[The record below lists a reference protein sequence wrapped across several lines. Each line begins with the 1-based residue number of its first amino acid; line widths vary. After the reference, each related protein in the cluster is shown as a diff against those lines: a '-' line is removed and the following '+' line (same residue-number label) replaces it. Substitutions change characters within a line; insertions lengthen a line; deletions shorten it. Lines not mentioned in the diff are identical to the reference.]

1 MGRTAELTPV
11 VVVGAGPVGL
21 VAALLLARQG
31 VAVTVLEAAAQR
43 AAVGS
48 RSICVQRDVLD
59 ILARAGAGD
68 AIAAAGV
75 TWYTGRIYHQDK
87 QVAELT
93 FPQAP
98 KGSYPPFV
106 NISQTDVENLLA
118 QRVQAHP
125 LIDLRYGHRVTAIA
139 QDASGVTVHAG
150 DQVFVGTHC
159 VAADGLHSTVRSLLG
174 LAFDGHSYPDKF
186 LITDIEADLG
196 AAVPERRFYFD
207 PPGNPGRQVLVHPQP
222 RSVWRIDWQV
232 PSEFD
237 LDADRDGGDLAT
249 RVRSIIGDRPFRPV
263 WLSVYRF
270 HQRLAARMAVGRVL
284 LAGDAAHVM
293 SPFGARGMNSGIA
306 DAENAAWKIACARRG
321 AGPGLLASYE
331 QERMAAARENLRITG
346 RTMRF
351 LVPGTDADRAHRADV
366 LSRCATDPAAAAS
379 IDSGKL
385 SEPFWY
391 LDSPLTTRS
400 GAVENFP
407 VEPGAQRPVVPGV
420 LCPDA
425 VLPSGKRLRSV
436 LGPTFT
442 VVAATD
448 VPGFDTVVV
457 PSWSGCTLVRPDGHI
472 AAMVTDP
479 ADLTA
484 AHRTALGW

>member
-1 MGRTAELTPV
+1 M
-11 VVVGAGPVGL
+11 
-21 VAALLLARQG
+21 
-31 VAVTVLEAAAQR
+31 TVLEAAAR
-43 AAVGS
+43 REVVGS

-59 ILARAGAGD
+59 ILARAGVGD

-75 TWYTGRIYHQDK
+75 TWYTGRIYHRSR
-87 QVAELT
+87 QVSEIT

-98 KGSYPPFV
+98 QGSYPPFV
-106 NISQTDVENLLA
+106 NISQTDVEDLLE
-118 QRVQAHP
+118 QRVQAEP
-125 LIDLRYGHRVTAIA
+125 LIDLRYDHQVTAIA
-139 QDASGVTVHAG
+139 QDAHGVTVHARG
-150 DQVFVGTHC
+150 CSFHGTHC
-159 VAADGLHSTVRSLLG
+159 VAADGFHSAVRELLG
-174 LAFDGHSYPDKF
+174 LGFEGHSYPDKF

-196 AAVPERRFYFD
+196 ASVPERRFHFD

-232 PSEFD
+232 PSDFD
-237 LDADRDGGDLAT
+237 LEADRTGGGLDS
-249 RVRSIIGDRPFRPV
+249 RVRSIIGERPYRPV

-270 HQRLAARMAVGRVL
+270 HQRLASRMAVGRVL

-306 DAENAAWKIACARRG
+306 DAENAAWKIACDRRG

-331 QERMAAARENLRITG
+331 HERAAAARENLRITG

-351 LVPGTDADRAHRADV
+351 LVPGTEADRAHRAEV
-366 LSRCATDPAAAAS
+366 LARCADDPAAAAQ

-385 SEPFWY
+385 AEPFWY

-400 GAVENFP
+400 GPVENFP
-407 VEPGAQRPVVPGV
+407 VEPGSRRPVVPGV

-436 LGPTFT
+436 LKPSFT
-442 VVAATD
+442 VVAATG
-448 VPGFDTVVV
+448 VPNFDTVIV
-457 PSWSGCTLVRPDGHI
+457 PGWSGFTLVRPDGHI

-479 ADLTA
+479 ADLIA

>member
-1 MGRTAELTPV
+1 MGRAAGLSPV

-21 VAALLLARQG
+21 IAALLLARQG
-31 VAVTVLEAAAQR
+31 VPVTVLEAAAR
-43 AAVGS
+43 RSPAGS

-75 TWYTGRIYHQDK
+75 TWYTGRIYHQST
-87 QVAELT
+87 QVAEIT

-98 KGSYPPFV
+98 EGSYPPFV
-106 NISQTDVENLLA
+106 NISQTDVENLLE
-118 QRVQAHP
+118 QRVQVEP
-125 LIDLRYGHRVTAIA
+125 LVDLRYGHRVTAIG
-139 QDASGVTVHAG
+139 QDAHGVTVHAG
-150 DQVFVGTHC
+150 DAVFTGTHC
-159 VAADGLHSTVRSLLG
+159 VAADGFHSTIRELLG
-174 LAFDGHSYPDKF
+174 LAFEGHSYPDKF

-196 AAVPERRFYFD
+196 ASVPERRFYFD

-232 PSEFD
+232 PSDFD
-237 LDADRDGGDLAT
+237 LGADDLDIRA
-249 RVRSIIGDRPFRPV
+249 RSIIGDRPYRPV

-270 HQRLAARMAVGRVL
+270 HQRMASRMAIGRIL

-306 DAENAAWKIACARRG
+306 DAENAAWKIACDRLG
-321 AGPGLLASYE
+321 AGPALLPSYE
-331 QERMAAARENLRITG
+331 QERGGAARENLRITG

-351 LVPGTDADRAHRADV
+351 LVPGTSSDRAHRADV
-366 LSRCATDPAAAAS
+366 LSRCATDPAAAAL

-400 GAVENFP
+400 GDVENFP
-407 VEPGAQRPVVPGV
+407 VEPGSSRPVVPGV
-420 LCPDA
+420 LCPDT
-425 VLPSGKRLRSV
+425 VLPSDKRLRSQ
-436 LGPTFT
+436 LKGSFT
-442 VVAATD
+442 VVAATE
-448 VPGFDTVVV
+448 VPTFDTVIV
-457 PSWSGCTLVRPDGHI
+457 PGWSGYTLVRPDGHI

-479 ADLTA
+479 EDLPA
-484 AHRTALGW
+484 AHQTALGW